1 MLAQAERL
9 ASKRK
14 EPMPD
19 RKPEPISPEQLSAYF
34 AKIGRKGG
42 KARLQTM
49 TAAERKAAAKRAVA
63 AREAKRKEKEAD
75 ERSNERNS
83 NAED

>member
-1 MLAQAERL
+1 MTE
-9 ASKRK
+9 
-14 EPMPD
+14 

-49 TAAERKAAAKRAVA
+49 TAAERKAVAKKAVA
-63 AREAKRKEKEAD
+63 VREARKKKEN
-75 ERSNERNS
+75 R
-83 NAED
+83 